1 VPDPIAEAAS
11 AGSPSAGTVR
21 FGTPA
26 GRWILL
32 ATVLGSSLAMLDGTV
47 VNVALPA
54 IGEDF
59 GAGVAGLQWVVTA
72 YLLTLASLI
81 LLGGSLGDRFG
92 RRKVFTIGV
101 VWFTIASVG
110 CAAAP
115 TLGVLVAARAI
126 QGVGGALLVPGSLAM
141 IEATFH
147 PDDRGRAI
155 GAWSGLG
162 GAASAVGPFLGGYL
176 VMAASWRLVFLINLP
191 LAAAVLVAARHV
203 PESHNPVAGQRV
215 DIPGAIAGAVGLGG
229 LTFAL
234 IQAGSK
240 VTPLVIVAGIT
251 GVLGL
256 IAFVAIERRT
266 ADPMLP
272 LSLFSSRQFTAAN
285 IVTVLVYAALG
296 GVFFLLAVTLQQVLG
311 YSPLEAG
318 ASFFPAT
325 VVMLLFSARS
335 GALAARIGPR
345 LQMTLG
351 PFIVAFGLLLMT
363 RIGVGSTYVADVLPA
378 VLVFGVGL
386 TVVVAPLTATVLGA
400 VDQDFV
406 GVASGVNNAVARVG
420 QLLAVAVLPLAAGIS
435 GDDYLHPQAFADGFH
450 SAVVISTVLT
460 LLGGVVAFAGIRNPP
475 RPPRAPAEHQLSHCA
490 LDAPPLTCAEVIAA
504 SGATTNE

>member
-1 VPDPIAEAAS
+1 V
-11 AGSPSAGTVR
+11 
-21 FGTPA
+21 
-26 GRWILL
+26 LL
-32 ATVLGSSLAMLDGTV
+32 ATVLGSGVAALDGTV
-47 VNVALPA
+47 VNVALPR

-59 GAGVAGLQWVVTA
+59 DAGVAGLQWVVTA

-92 RRKVFTIGV
+92 RRRVFRIGV
-101 VWFTIASVG
+101 VWFTLASVG

-115 TLGVLVAARAI
+115 GLGALIAARAV
-126 QGVGGALLVPGSLAM
+126 QGAGGALLVPGSLAI

-162 GAASAVGPFLGGYL
+162 GAATAIGPFLGGWL
-176 VMAASWRLVFLINLP
+176 VTAASWRLVFLINVP

-203 PESHNPVAGQRV
+203 PESRNPGAAAHIDVAGAV
-215 DIPGAIAGAVGLGG
+215 AGAVGLGG

-234 IQAGSK
+234 IEAGNEI
-240 VTPLVIVAGIT
+240 TPLVVLAGIA

-256 IAFVAIERRT
+256 IAFVVIERHS
-266 ADPMLP
+266 AHPMLP
-272 LSLFSSRQFTAAN
+272 PRLFASRQFTAAN
-285 IVTVLVYAALG
+285 LVTILVYAALG
-296 GVFFLLAVTLQQVLG
+296 GVFFLLAVALQQVLG
-311 YSPLEAG
+311 FSPLQAG
-318 ASFFPAT
+318 ASLFPAT
-325 VVMLLFSARS
+325 AIMLAFSARS
-335 GALAARIGPR
+335 GALAGRIGPR

-351 PFIVAFGLLLMT
+351 PLIVACGLLLML

-378 VLVFGVGL
+378 VLVFGAGL
-386 TVVVAPLTATVLGA
+386 TVVVAPLTSTVLGA

-435 GDDYLHPQAFADGFH
+435 GDDYLDPRAFADGFH
-450 SAVVISTVLT
+450 SAVAICTVLT
-460 LLGGVVAFAGIRNPP
+460 VLGGLVAFAGIRNPP
-475 RPPRAPAEHQLSHCA
+475 RRVTEPDERQLSHCA
-490 LDAPPLTCAEVIAA
+490 LDGPPLTCAEVIARTGA
-504 SGATTNE
+504 SAERR

>member
-1 VPDPIAEAAS
+1 VHDPTADAAPATQPT
-11 AGSPSAGTVR
+11 AGAVR
-21 FGTPA
+21 FGTPI
-26 GRWILL
+26 GRWILV
-32 ATVLGSSLAMLDGTV
+32 ATVLGSGIAMLDGTV

-92 RRKVFTIGV
+92 RRRVFSIGV

-115 TLGVLVAARAI
+115 TLGVLIAARAV
-126 QGVGGALLVPGSLAM
+126 QGVGGALLVPGSLAI
-141 IEATFH
+141 IEASFH

-162 GAASAVGPFLGGYL
+162 GAASAIGPFLGGYL
-176 VMAASWRLVFLINLP
+176 VTAASWRLVFLINVP
-191 LAAAVLVAARHV
+191 LAAGVLVAARHV
-203 PESHNPVAGQRV
+203 PESRNPEAGQRV
-215 DIPGAIAGAVGLGG
+215 DVAGAVAGAIGLGG

-234 IQAGSK
+234 IEAGSK
-240 VTPLVIVAGIT
+240 VTPFVLVAGIC

-272 LSLFSSRQFTAAN
+272 LGLFSSRQFTAAN

-296 GVFFLLAVTLQQVLG
+296 GVFFLLVVTLQQVLG
-311 YSPLEAG
+311 FSPLEAG
-318 ASFFPAT
+318 ASLFPAT
-325 VVMLLFSARS
+325 VIMLLFSSRS

-345 LQMTLG
+345 LQMTVG
-351 PFIVAFGLLLMT
+351 PLIVACGLLLMT

-378 VLVFGVGL
+378 VLVFGAGL

-435 GDDYLHPQAFADGFH
+435 GDDYLHPPAFADGFH
-450 SAVVISTVLT
+450 TAVLISAVLTVL
-460 LLGGVVAFAGIRNPP
+460 GGCVAFVGIRNPP
-475 RPPRAPAEHQLSHCA
+475 RAPAEPGEHQFSHCA
-490 LDAPPLTCAEVIAA
+490 LDAPPLRTAGAVA
-504 SGATTNE
+504 SGVTPGGD